1 MNVIVWSVFV
11 YGRFQHENTLKC
23 PLSVILFV
31 KKLIKMTITTL
42 PFLCVRRKFP
52 YFFFFFILWLESHYT
67 TSTLRKSI
75 ICLTP
80 KTNLH
85 CIVMNIQKHC
95 INVRDGFINLHLLDK
110 KTKTKYKKWTWKKK
124 CRKLALDPKNKFL
137 LNLRIL
143 LH

>member
-52 YFFFFFILWLESHYT
+52 YFFFFLFCDLKVIIQHQHFGNQSFASH
-67 TSTLRKSI
+67 
-75 ICLTP
+75 P
-80 KTNLH
+80 KQIFTA
-85 CIVMNIQKHC
+85 MNIQKHC

-124 CRKLALDPKNKFL
+124 CRKLALDPKK
-137 LNLRIL
+137 
-143 LH
+143 

>member
-42 PFLCVRRKFP
+42 PFLCVRQKFP
-52 YFFFFFILWLESHYT
+52 LFLFFFLWLESHYT
-67 TSTLRKSI
+67 TSTFRKSI

-110 KTKTKYKKWTWKKK
+110 KTKTKYKKWTWKKNVASWH
-124 CRKLALDPKNKFL
+124 LTQKNKFL

>member
-23 PLSVILFV
+23 PLSVVLFV

-52 YFFFFFILWLESHYT
+52 YFFFFILWLESHYT
-67 TSTLRKSI
+67 TSTFRKSI

-110 KTKTKYKKWTWKKK
+110 KTKTYKNEHEKKNVASWH
-124 CRKLALDPKNKFL
+124 LTQKNKFL